1 MFSLPLV
8 FETCPRVLKLP
19 LPTENLEKCPP
30 LDFLLCAFDLSFP
43 PSVCAF
49 LFRSLPCAVRVLSV
63 VVFISWSEDVDELSD
78 SESELESDCQA
89 AVFRAVGT
97 WAVCPLFNTCRD
109 CRGADTGLSVKF
121 LRVRILGRGLDV
133 AAGCEGSEGI
143 LPMAPEEAP
152 PSNEGVRAIT
162 EALVVGSRP
171 DSLNDFVRLDGE
183 AKSIAL

>member
-30 LDFLLCAFDLSFP
+30 LDFLLCAFDLSFS
-43 PSVCAF
+43 PSVCTF

-63 VVFISWSEDVDELSD
+63 VVFVSGSEDPDELSE
-78 SESELESDCQA
+78 SESELESDCQV
-89 AVFRAVGT
+89 AVFKAVGT

-121 LRVRILGRGLDV
+121 LRVKILGRGLDV
-133 AAGCEGSEGI
+133 AAGCEGSKGI

-152 PSNEGVRAIT
+152 PSGEGVRAVK
-162 EALVVGSRP
+162 EAFVVGSRA
-171 DSLNDFVRLDGE
+171 DSLNDFVRLGRG
-183 AKSIAL
+183 AKSMAL